1 MNRRKD
7 TVLLKRKEYEKLKL
21 MFDRISLYNYNNMIK
36 VNIDNRAAIQN
47 LCEETQRIFVLH

>member
-7 TVLLKRKEYEKLKL
+7 TVLLKHKEYEKLKL
-21 MFDRISLYNYNNMIK
+21 MFDRISLYKYNNMIK